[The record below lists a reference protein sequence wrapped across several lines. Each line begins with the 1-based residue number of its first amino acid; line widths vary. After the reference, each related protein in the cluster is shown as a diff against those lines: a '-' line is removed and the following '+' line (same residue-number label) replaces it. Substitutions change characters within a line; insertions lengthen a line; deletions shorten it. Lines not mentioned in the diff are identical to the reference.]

1 MEKFCYTAFHSSG
14 DYEKIA
20 EIILKEARGMGR

>member
-14 DYEKIA
+14 DYGKIA

>member
-1 MEKFCYTAFHSSG
+1 MESFCYTAFHSSG

-20 EIILKEARGMGR
+20 EIILKEAKRTDQ